1 MASDLLAAAADQWPR
16 LLMELAG
23 LAPEQ
28 LQNRH
33 QSCPACGGTDRY
45 RWDRDGGP
53 GGWYCNQCGGK
64 EHRGGGGDGMD
75 LLLRVTGWDF
85 ATAARRI
92 EAHLGLA
99 ARSDLP
105 LRGQG
110 AWSGQRPA
118 GNAPMEPAAA
128 PLPPSPMPLEPVTP
142 PMEPAVALLAPPSAP
157 VEAEPLP
164 PPLAEPSLLLAMVDP
179 KGPELASGSPYAYS
193 QTQRISRVERP
204 GGKAFYANHL
214 SENGW
219 ERGAGPGS
227 WPMYQWAAL
236 QKAQAQWLV
245 ELEGEK
251 CADLVIA
258 GGLLATTQPGHAHQ
272 VAQIAERYLALRQAG
287 IAGIVYV
294 SDHDAQGAKRA
305 SQAIQAA
312 AMAGLPLLHLPAI
325 EIWPGLPAGGS
336 IDDAPGGLHL
346 NMAELAMAALTAYE
360 RWQVGPGPGKRSEG
374 AAARGSKT
382 SAAEPSTAEA
392 STADVSA
399 IGEGSSAAGVSP
411 PPHQPP
417 ASAPRSSRPFQ
428 CLGFEGDNFYY
439 QPRSTGQVMRL
450 AASSHG
456 AMNLCRLAPLA
467 YWETLYPSKR
477 GVSWTAAASDLFSQQ
492 AAVGIFDLESLRGRG
507 AWWDQGRSVLHLGDR
522 LVVDGIS
529 QPVIDDF
536 ASQFHYQRGAVIHGP
551 GKAVPLSD
559 EEALLVLA
567 IADRFHW
574 DVPASAMLLAG
585 WVALAPLS
593 GVLSWRPHIW
603 LTAAAGS
610 GKSAILE
617 RFVGVLLGD
626 LALPVVGNT
635 TEAFI
640 RQALRSDALPVV
652 IDEAESNE
660 KVDQQRIQQI
670 LALARYASSETRASI
685 GKGSVAGEV
694 QRFRVRSMFL
704 LSSISTALKQGA
716 DRRRFVQ
723 LTLRRP
729 AELPGEERQS
739 HWDGLNQDLSEL
751 ITQEFAARL
760 IARTVS
766 LIPVIR
772 RSIAVFTTVCSRHF
786 DSQALGD
793 QYGTLLAGAWA
804 LQSSTVP
811 SAAEAQALIDGSDW
825 SRYEQG
831 SGLSDERRCL
841 NRILQHPLRV
851 ETEDRVL
858 TRTVGEL
865 VELLGSGVPSP
876 LEPVSSRHAE
886 ELLSRHGMRV
896 QEGSFLISNTAE
908 AIARILEG
916 SPWVSSWSTILC
928 RLPSA
933 QPTGNSVRFKGAGSK
948 DRACC
953 IPLDSL

>member
-1 MASDLLAAAADQWPR
+1 M
-16 LLMELAG
+16 
-23 LAPEQ
+23 
-28 LQNRH
+28 
-33 QSCPACGGTDRY
+33 
-45 RWDRDGGP
+45 RW
-53 GGWYCNQCGGK
+53 
-64 EHRGGGGDGMD
+64 
-75 LLLRVTGWDF
+75 
-85 ATAARRI
+85 
-92 EAHLGLA
+92 
-99 ARSDLP
+99 
-105 LRGQG
+105 
-110 AWSGQRPA
+110 
-118 GNAPMEPAAA
+118 
-128 PLPPSPMPLEPVTP
+128 
-142 PMEPAVALLAPPSAP
+142 
-157 VEAEPLP
+157 
-164 PPLAEPSLLLAMVDP
+164 
-179 KGPELASGSPYAYS
+179 
-193 QTQRISRVERP
+193 
-204 GGKAFYANHL
+204 
-214 SENGW
+214 
-219 ERGAGPGS
+219 
-227 WPMYQWAAL
+227 
-236 QKAQAQWLV
+236 
-245 ELEGEK
+245 
-251 CADLVIA
+251 
-258 GGLLATTQPGHAHQ
+258 
-272 VAQIAERYLALRQAG
+272 QAG
-287 IAGIVYV
+287 
-294 SDHDAQGAKRA
+294 S
-305 SQAIQAA
+305 
-312 AMAGLPLLHLPAI
+312 
-325 EIWPGLPAGGS
+325 
-336 IDDAPGGLHL
+336 
-346 NMAELAMAALTAYE
+346 
-360 RWQVGPGPGKRSEG
+360 GPGKRSEG
-374 AAARGSKT
+374 ASASGSKT
-382 SAAEPSTAEA
+382 SAAEPSTAET
-392 STADVSA
+392 STADASETVDGNSVA
-399 IGEGSSAAGVSP
+399 DASP
-411 PPHQPP
+411 RPHQTPAPP
-417 ASAPRSSRPFQ
+417 PRSSRPFQ

-626 LALPVVGNT
+626 LVLPVVGNT

-811 SAAEAQALIDGSDW
+811 SAAEAQALIDGTDW
-825 SRYEQG
+825 SSYRQSTEVA
-831 SGLSDERRCL
+831 DERRCL
-841 NRILQHPLRV
+841 NRILQHQLRV
-851 ETEDRVL
+851 ETHERSVV
-858 TRTVGEL
+858 TRTVLEL
-865 VELLGSGVPSP
+865 VELASTAMASPMEVVRVADAADLLG
-876 LEPVSSRHAE
+876 
-886 ELLSRHGMRV
+886 RHGMRV
-896 QEGSFLISNTAE
+896 RDGELLISNTAE
-908 AIARILEG
+908 AIGRMLADTAWVTNWAPILG
-916 SPWVSSWSTILC
+916 
-928 RLPSA
+928 RLPGAKGSRVVHFRGVGSSRAGGLPLASLAPA
-933 QPTGNSVRFKGAGSK
+933 Q
-948 DRACC
+948 
-953 IPLDSL
+953 L

>member
-92 EAHLGLA
+92 KAHLGLA
-99 ARSDLP
+99 VRSDLP
-105 LRGQG
+105 VRGQG
-110 AWSGQRPA
+110 AWNGQGQA
-118 GNAPMEPAAA
+118 GSAPMEAAAA
-128 PLPPSPMPLEPVTP
+128 PLLSGSA
-142 PMEPAVALLAPPSAP
+142 PMEAQ
-157 VEAEPLP
+157 PLP
-164 PPLAEPSLLLAMVDP
+164 PQLAEPSMLLAMVDP
-179 KGPELASGSPYAYS
+179 KGPALASGSPYAYS

-214 SENGW
+214 SESGW

-236 QKAQAQWLV
+236 QKAKAQWVV

-312 AMAGLPLLHLPAI
+312 AMAGLPLLHLLAI

-336 IDDAPGGLHL
+336 IDDAPGGLYL
-346 NMAELAMAALTAYE
+346 NMADLALAAMTAHE
-360 RWQVGPGPGKRSEG
+360 RMLQCPGPGEGSEG
-374 AAARGSKT
+374 AAASVSEAG
-382 SAAEPSTAEA
+382 AAEPNTAE
-392 STADVSA
+392 TSA
-399 IGEGSSAAGVSP
+399 TEASAAGAGNSVADAIATTEGKDVP
-411 PPHQPP
+411 DAGPRQRPDHQ
-417 ASAPRSSRPFQ
+417 AVAGNPFL
-428 CLGFEGDNFYY
+428 CLGYDADSFYY
-439 QPRSTGQVMRL
+439 QPQSTGQVMRL
-450 AASSHG
+450 PAASHG
-456 AMNLCRLAPLA
+456 GMNLCRLAPLA
-467 YWETLYPSKR
+467 YWETLYPSKS
-477 GVSWTAAASDLFSQQ
+477 GVNWTAAASDLFSQQ
-492 AAVGIFDLESLRGRG
+492 AAVGMFDPDSLRGRG
-507 AWWDQGRSVLHLGDR
+507 AWWERGHSMLHLGDR
-522 LVVDGIS
+522 LVVDGRS
-529 QPVIDDF
+529 QLITEPF
-536 ASQFHYQRGAVIHGP
+536 ASRFYYQRGAALEGP
-551 GKAVPLSD
+551 GDYTPLNDQESWD
-559 EEALLVLA
+559 ILLLA
-567 IADRFHW
+567 ERFRW
-574 DVPASAMLLAG
+574 EIPASSLLLAG
-585 WVALAPLS
+585 WVTLAPIS
-593 GVLSWRPHIW
+593 GALSWRPHIW

-626 LALPVVGNT
+626 LALTVVGNT

-652 IDEAESNE
+652 IDEAESND

-685 GKGSVAGEV
+685 GKGSSAGEV

-704 LSSISTALKQGA
+704 LSSISTALRQGA
-716 DRRRFVQ
+716 DRRRFSQ
-723 LTLRRP
+723 LTLRN
-729 AELPGEERQS
+729 PGELAPVERQK
-739 HWDGLNQDLSEL
+739 HWEELDRDLDL
-751 ITQEFAARL
+751 MITPETGRRL

-766 LIPVIR
+766 LIPMIR
-772 RSIAVFTTVCSRHF
+772 QAVKVFTKVAATHF
-786 DSQALGD
+786 ESQALGD

-804 LQSSTVP
+804 LQSASVP
-811 SAAEAQALIDGSDW
+811 TEQQARGLIASSDW
-825 SRYEQG
+825 SSYQQAIEV
-831 SGLSDERRCL
+831 SDERRCL
-841 NRILQHPLRV
+841 QTILEFQLRV
-851 ETEDRVL
+851 DADERTL
-858 TRTVGEL
+858 TRNVLELIQVVVSAGLDPLQAVAPRLASESLGRLGLQVRGEQ
-865 VELLGSGVPSP
+865 LLIANCAEGLAQILRDTPW
-876 LEPVSSRHAE
+876 SSSWNTI
-886 ELLSRHGMRV
+886 LSRLAGASRCEKPVHFTCMGTRRAV
-896 QEGSFLISNTAE
+896 ALPL
-908 AIARILEG
+908 AI
-916 SPWVSSWSTILC
+916 VT
-928 RLPSA
+928 
-933 QPTGNSVRFKGAGSK
+933 V
-948 DRACC
+948 
-953 IPLDSL
+953 